1 MICRE
6 SETTLADSVVQ
17 QLFYQVLK
25 VCIAFLDYF
34 EFINFCFYSDNS
46 DDGNGFDNV
55 ATLLFLLLMML
66 LMMTNDGD
74 VNAFDN
80 DYC

>member
-6 SETTLADSVVQ
+6 SGTTLADSVVQ

-34 EFINFCFYSDNS
+34 EFINFCFYS
-46 DDGNGFDNV
+46 G
-55 ATLLFLLLMML
+55 
-66 LMMTNDGD
+66 
-74 VNAFDN
+74 DN
-80 DYC
+80 DDANSLDNGDINLIDVDVAAAADNQ

>member
-1 MICRE
+1 VICRE

-34 EFINFCFYSDNS
+34 EFINLCFYSGNS
-46 DDGNGFDNV
+46 DDANSFDN
-55 ATLLFLLLMML
+55 
-66 LMMTNDGD
+66 GD
-74 VNAFDN
+74 IAVDDAVD
-80 DYC
+80 DDQRW

>member
-34 EFINFCFYSDNS
+34 EFINFCFYSGNS
-46 DDGNGFDNV
+46 DDGNGFDN
-55 ATLLFLLLMML
+55 
-66 LMMTNDGD
+66 GD
-74 VNAFDN
+74 IAVIVVDDAAD
-80 DYC
+80 DDQRW